1 MASQRTHSPSSRRSH
16 QPDGCRTC
24 VSDQIRDALEERII
38 SGALAPGDRLIELSL
53 AKEFA
58 TSQAPVREA
67 IKELE
72 SRRLVESI
80 PYRGAHVREISG
92 REMEEAY
99 DVRGALEQLAG
110 ELAAPAF
117 RGNVAELHAIVA
129 DLTAAATAGDAEG
142 YSKHNF
148 AFHRA
153 VVSGAGNETLL
164 NAWEALGFEM
174 RVRINIARHQNPELV
189 ARAAEHVPI
198 IDALERGDGAR
209 AGRLLR
215 EHALSCKERWRKR
228 SLPSE
233 LPSADQNVADVP
245 ASCLS

>member
-1 MASQRTHSPSSRRSH
+1 
-16 QPDGCRTC
+16 
-24 VSDQIRDALEERII
+24 VSDQIRDALEERIV
-38 SGALAPGDRLIELSL
+38 SGVLAPGERLIELNL

-67 IKELE
+67 IKKLE

-110 ELAAPAF
+110 ELAAATF
-117 RGNVAELHAIVA
+117 RGNVAELHAIIA

-153 VVSGAGNETLL
+153 IVGGAANETLL
-164 NAWEALGFEM
+164 NAWGSP
-174 RVRINIARHQNPELV
+174 RVRDAGADRCRPE
-189 ARAAEHVPI
+189 
-198 IDALERGDGAR
+198 
-209 AGRLLR
+209 
-215 EHALSCKERWRKR
+215 
-228 SLPSE
+228 SE
-233 LPSADQNVADVP
+233 P
-245 ASCLS
+245 